1 MNINIC
7 VRFYLGLPLYKV
19 EGTMKIIAQEKIK
32 ERKTERREAGM
43 KKMIIAVFVLISLAL
58 NVNRAYALLDRDS
71 LNVVI
76 AEQENKEIL
85 SRAELMVKDL
95 IKGGVK

>member
-1 MNINIC
+1 
-7 VRFYLGLPLYKV
+7 
-19 EGTMKIIAQEKIK
+19 MKIIAQEKIK